1 MIPTTTGQKALA
13 TDSPTPNYIDDAPN
27 AQAHGNQGTQRYV
40 SQSGAEKQS
49 QEVDGDDEEA
59 VELKAWTCGCDK
71 DPNPYME
78 NFVTFQHQV
87 RDGLKNLK
95 SQDVRYDHIEALMV
109 YWKGG
114 DVPEVAEKA
123 KALGKLLNNEPYNFP
138 VIPHEID
145 YKRLVQH
152 EIDDNF
158 RDALRN
164 IELRLR
170 IRNTETSSLLILYYG
185 GHGSVDGADRLW
197 KPTKSSQKCLFW
209 SNCQSSMYF
218 FNCDILYLFDC
229 CCSLAMVET
238 PETKLHHRRR
248 CEILCSSGLKQEGG
262 ALNKTMFT
270 NALVELLENKK
281 DDILDRKAA
290 IGGLT
295 FSDICT
301 IMTRQDIRNTLL
313 AEPRWQVVAP
323 NPAFRGKITLAKKGL
338 GIDTITPQPRGDDSD
353 SGYKSQIESYS
364 QLSDTR
370 ILIKIRLTN
379 PAEGLSSN
387 DWLKWFE
394 DRPHN
399 VAHIDI
405 AVLKKIEWVG
415 IFGADSSLALITVPI
430 WLWQNMEQDPACE
443 SLGIVRSKNLLRRP
457 PDEIP
462 SGLSVNLDPAADKIN
477 EREQDISPRNL
488 PFTPL
493 GIAKSAKPAPVKGSI
508 KRQTRTRSHLH
519 NIPEPTIQ
527 PSTTTFIKRPRGEQL
542 ITARISSLN
551 NDNMHKKIASWFPD
565 KVTSRVVGR
574 TIGPLR

>member
-1 MIPTTTGQKALA
+1 
-13 TDSPTPNYIDDAPN
+13 
-27 AQAHGNQGTQRYV
+27 
-40 SQSGAEKQS
+40 
-49 QEVDGDDEEA
+49 
-59 VELKAWTCGCDK
+59 
-71 DPNPYME
+71 ME

-123 KALGKLLNNEPYNFP
+123 KALGKLLNNEPYNFT

-145 YKRLVQH
+145 YKRLAQH

-158 RDALRN
+158 RDALRD
-164 IELRLR
+164 IEVRLR
-170 IRNTETSSLLILYYG
+170 TPNIETSSLLILYYG
-185 GHGSVDGADRLW
+185 GHGFVDGADRLW
-197 KPTKSSQKCLFW
+197 KPTKSSQKRLFW

-218 FNCDILYLFDC
+218 LNCDILYLFDC

-262 ALNKTMFT
+262 ALNKIMFT

-323 NPAFRGKITLAKKGL
+323 NPAFRGKITLAKKRL

-415 IFGADSSLALITVPI
+415 IFGADSSLALITVPM

-443 SLGIVRSKNLLRRP
+443 SLGIVRSNNLLRRP

-462 SGLSVNLDPAADKIN
+462 SGLSVNLDAAADKTK
-477 EREQDISPRNL
+477 EREQGISLRNL
-488 PFTPL
+488 PFNPL
-493 GIAKSAKPAPVKGSI
+493 GIAKSAKPAPVKGPI
-508 KRQTRTRSHLH
+508 KRQTGTRSHLH
-519 NIPEPTIQ
+519 NTTEPTIQ
-527 PSTTTFIKRPRGEQL
+527 PSTTTFITRPRGKQL
-542 ITARISSLN
+542 VTARISSLN
-551 NDNMHKKIASWFPD
+551 DDYMHKQLASWLPD
-565 KVTSRVVGR
+565 KDTSRVVGR
-574 TIGPLR
+574 TIRPLR